1 MANYIDGIATH
12 RMKGAYMLVHSE
24 KSVLSEEISFKY
36 EVLKTYI
43 GNLES
48 VVVAF
53 SGGVDSSL
61 VARVAGHVLKEKA
74 LAVTSASDS
83 LKRDDLELTK
93 ELTTAWQIPHII
105 IHTEELENPNYTANP
120 INRCYYCK
128 STLYQDLQ
136 KIAKA
141 EKIRHIVNGT
151 NLDDLGDHRP
161 GLLAAREYGVRTPLA
176 DCQFSKAEIRELAS
190 HLGMGNAKKPQAACL
205 SSRVPYGTEVSRAL
219 LNQIERAE
227 TILLR
232 MGFSQC
238 RVRHHDS
245 IARIEILSEE
255 FEIALQHHQQIQ
267 ERLKACGYQYVT
279 LDLGGFRSGSLN
291 ESLP

>member
-1 MANYIDGIATH
+1 MSA
-12 RMKGAYMLVHSE
+12 HSE
-24 KSVLSEEISFKY
+24 NSVLSRELSLKY
-36 EVLKTYI
+36 EALQAYMR
-43 GNLES
+43 NLES

-61 VARVAGHVLKEKA
+61 VARVAGHVLKDKA

-83 LKRDDLELTK
+83 LKRDDLELTVQ
-93 ELTTAWQIPHII
+93 LTTVWQIPHKI
-105 IHTEELENPNYTANP
+105 IHTEELENSHYTANP
-120 INRCYYCK
+120 VNRCYYCK
-128 STLYQDLQ
+128 STLYQDLE

-141 EKIRHIVNGT
+141 GKFHHVVNGT

-176 DCQFSKAEIRELAS
+176 DCRFSKAEIRKLAC
-190 HLGMGNAKKPQAACL
+190 HLGMENAKKPQAACL
-205 SSRVPYGTEVSRAL
+205 SSRVPYGTAVSREL

-232 MGFSQC
+232 LGFTQC
-238 RVRHHDS
+238 RVRHHDT
-245 IARIEILSEE
+245 IARIEILPDE
-255 FEIALQHHQQIQ
+255 FEIALRHHQQIQ
-267 ERLKACGYQYVT
+267 ERFKACGYQYVT

-291 ESLP
+291 EPLH